1 MKKTL
6 RFLLGLAAV
15 PIAVIASIVL
25 YHQVGLVQQLSK
37 NQSYFLAG
45 IVIYLVVHSI
55 FYKPAYL
62 YILGHE
68 STHALFTWLCGGRV
82 TSFRA
87 TFRGGRVTTTKS
99 NFLITLG
106 PYFFPVYTVL
116 ISCAYFFVS
125 LFSETGRPASVF
137 IFLIGFSWAF
147 HIVLTIYFIKMEQ
160 PDIMKMGTLFSIV
173 LIYVINLIIVAFILG
188 LFFPEISFLGFAK
201 DACQESAEFYR
212 NLFTGLLL

>member
-1 MKKTL
+1 MKKAL
-6 RFLLGLAAV
+6 RFSLGLAAV

-37 NQSYFLAG
+37 NQSYFLTG
-45 IVIYLVVHSI
+45 IVVYLVVHSI
-55 FYKPAYL
+55 FYKPVYL

-68 STHALFTWLCGGRV
+68 ATHALFTWLCGGRV

-116 ISCAYFFVS
+116 IACTYFFVS
-125 LFSETGRPASVF
+125 FFSGVERHTSVF

-147 HIVLTIYFIKMEQ
+147 HIVLTIYFVKMEQ

-173 LIYVINLIIVAFILG
+173 LVYIINLIIVAFILA

-201 DACQESAEFYR
+201 DVCRESAEFYR
-212 NLFTGLLL
+212 KFFTGLLL

>member
-1 MKKTL
+1 MKKAL
-6 RFLLGLAAV
+6 RLLLGLAAV

-37 NQSYFLAG
+37 NQSYFLTG
-45 IVIYLVVHSI
+45 IVAYLVVHSI
-55 FYKPAYL
+55 FYKPIYF

-68 STHALFTWLCGGRV
+68 LTHALFTWLCGGRV

-125 LFSETGRPASVF
+125 FFSGKESHVSVF
-137 IFLIGFSWAF
+137 IFLIGFSWAL

-173 LIYVINLIIVAFILG
+173 LIYVINLIIVAFILS
-188 LFFPEISFLGFAK
+188 LFFPEISFLAFAK
-201 DACQESAEFYR
+201 DACRGSTEFYR
-212 NLFTGLLL
+212 KFFTGLLL

>member
-1 MKKTL
+1 MKKAL
-6 RFLLGLAAV
+6 RFLLGLMAV
-15 PIAVIASIVL
+15 PAAVIASIVL

-37 NQSYFLAG
+37 NQSYFLTGA
-45 IVIYLVVHSI
+45 VIYLVVHSI
-55 FYKPAYL
+55 FYKPTYL

-68 STHALFTWLCGGRV
+68 LTHALFTWLCGGRV

-125 LFSETGRPASVF
+125 LFSGTGSHASVF

-147 HIVLTIYFIKMEQ
+147 HIVLTIHFIKMEQ
-160 PDIMKMGTLFSIV
+160 PDIMRMGTLFSIV
-173 LIYVINLIIVAFILG
+173 LIYLINLIIVAFILG
-188 LFFPEISFLGFAK
+188 LFFPEISFLAFAK
-201 DACQESAEFYR
+201 DACRESAEFYR
-212 NLFTGLLL
+212 TFFTGLLL

>member
-160 PDIMKMGTLFSIV
+160 PDIMKMGALFSIV
-173 LIYVINLIIVAFILG
+173 LVYIINLIIVAFILG

-201 DACQESAEFYR
+201 DACQGSAEFYR

>member
-1 MKKTL
+1 MRKAL
-6 RFLLGLAAV
+6 RLLLGLAAV

-25 YHQVGLVQQLSK
+25 YHQIGLVQQLSK
-37 NQSYFLAG
+37 NQSYFLTG
-45 IVIYLVVHSI
+45 IVTYLVVHSI
-55 FYKPAYL
+55 FYKPTYL

-68 STHALFTWLCGGRV
+68 LTHALFTWLCGGRV

-116 ISCAYFFVS
+116 IACTYFFVS
-125 LFSETGRPASVF
+125 FFSGAGRHASVF

-147 HIVLTIYFIKMEQ
+147 HVVLTIYFIKMEQ
-160 PDIMKMGTLFSIV
+160 PDIMRMGALFSIV
-173 LIYVINLIIVAFILG
+173 LIYVINLIIVALILG
-188 LFFPEISFLGFAK
+188 LFFPEISFLVFTK
-201 DACQESAEFYR
+201 DVCRESVEFYR
-212 NLFTGLLL
+212 KFFTGLLL